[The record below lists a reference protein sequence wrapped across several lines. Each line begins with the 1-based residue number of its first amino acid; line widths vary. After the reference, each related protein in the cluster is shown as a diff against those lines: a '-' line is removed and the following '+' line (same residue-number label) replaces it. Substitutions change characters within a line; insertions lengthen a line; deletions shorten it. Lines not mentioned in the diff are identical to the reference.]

1 MTNTAIKALYHKDDK
16 FIARCKSIT
25 YQLNEL
31 MQNCTVPIDAIVD
44 NPQQKESLP
53 PIVQDLKNRLNTISK
68 ELVKFKRCYGYSKHP
83 IE

>member
-1 MTNTAIKALYHKDDK
+1 MTNTAIKTLYHKNDK

-25 YQLNEL
+25 TQLNEV
-31 MQNCTVPIDAIVD
+31 MQNCTAPIDAIAE
-44 NPQQKESLP
+44 NPQKKESLP
-53 PIVQDLKNRLNTISK
+53 PIVHDLRNRLSTISK